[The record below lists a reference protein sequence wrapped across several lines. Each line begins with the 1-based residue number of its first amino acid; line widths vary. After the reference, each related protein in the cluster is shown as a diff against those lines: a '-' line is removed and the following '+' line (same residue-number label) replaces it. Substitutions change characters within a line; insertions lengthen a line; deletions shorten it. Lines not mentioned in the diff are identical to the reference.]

1 MSWDR
6 ADSES
11 PHRTGLKER
20 SSQIPSNGTHH
31 LSSDSQSPFP
41 NVSSGQHSE
50 GSGARIVYSQFTD
63 EKTEGR

>member
-1 MSWDR
+1 MSWGR

-11 PHRTGLKER
+11 PHRTSLEER
-20 SSQIPSNGTHH
+20 SFQILSSGTYH
-31 LSSDSQSPFP
+31 LSPDSQSPFP
-41 NVSSGQHSE
+41 NMSSGQHSE